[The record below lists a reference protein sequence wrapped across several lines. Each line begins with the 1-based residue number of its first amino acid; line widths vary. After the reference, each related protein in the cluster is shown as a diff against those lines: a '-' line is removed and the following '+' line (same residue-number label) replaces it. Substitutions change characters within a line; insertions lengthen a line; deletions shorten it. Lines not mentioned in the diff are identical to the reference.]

1 MKYKL
6 GDIVSCLRMKL
17 KLEKPGND
25 CEGCAFEHH
34 LMKYCNLAI
43 MTFGNFKFI
52 KVEDEKHD

>member
-6 GDIVSCLRMKL
+6 GDIVEYEGMKL

-25 CEGCAFEHH
+25 CEGCAFERYF
-34 LMKYCNLAI
+34 MKYCTRAI
-43 MTFGNFKFI
+43 AKFGNFKFV